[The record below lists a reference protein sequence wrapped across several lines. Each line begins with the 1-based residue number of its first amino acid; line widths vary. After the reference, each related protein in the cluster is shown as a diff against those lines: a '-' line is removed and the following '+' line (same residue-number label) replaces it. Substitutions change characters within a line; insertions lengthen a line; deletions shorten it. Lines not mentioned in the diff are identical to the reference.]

1 MIKTIYTYWHSDES
15 NIFGDYKDAL
25 FGFTVLVL
33 LPLLS
38 IISIW
43 QTSGFVCELDSKGT
57 VFWAYSF
64 PLISIGISGLFDAV
78 ARLELNAP
86 KNPKLVVRIVINSFA
101 ALLAGIMGGQGNIIF
116 RLIPALLLSVNGL
129 LLIREIWANIVTSIM
144 LSKWAAK

>member
-1 MIKTIYTYWHSDES
+1 MINAIYTYWHSDES

-43 QTSGFVCELDSKGT
+43 QTSGFVCELDRNGT

-64 PLISIGISGLFDAV
+64 PLISIGISGIFDAV
-78 ARLELNAP
+78 TRLEINAP

-101 ALLAGIMGGQGNIIF
+101 ALLAGIMGGQGSIIF